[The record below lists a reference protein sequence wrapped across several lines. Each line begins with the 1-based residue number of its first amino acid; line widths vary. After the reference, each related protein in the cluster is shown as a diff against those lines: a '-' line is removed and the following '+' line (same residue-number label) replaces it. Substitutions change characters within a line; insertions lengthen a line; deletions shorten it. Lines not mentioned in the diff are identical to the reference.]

1 LVVIGLHGALTY
13 WNAYVPRR
21 LGGQRVKASEF
32 QFTLRESRFSLF
44 RQPIPLLVPP
54 LGFFGLI

>member
-1 LVVIGLHGALTY
+1 
-13 WNAYVPRR
+13 VPRR
-21 LGGQRVKASEF
+21 RGSQRLETSEF

-44 RQPIPLLVPP
+44 REPIALLVPP

>member
-1 LVVIGLHGALTY
+1 MFL
-13 WNAYVPRR
+13 R
-21 LGGQRVKASEF
+21 LGWQRVEASEF

-44 RQPIPLLVPP
+44 REPIALLVPP